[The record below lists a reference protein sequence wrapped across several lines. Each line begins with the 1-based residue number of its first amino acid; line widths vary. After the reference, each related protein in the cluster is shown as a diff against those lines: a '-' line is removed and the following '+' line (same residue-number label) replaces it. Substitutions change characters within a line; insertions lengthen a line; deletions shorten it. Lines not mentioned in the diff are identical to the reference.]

1 MRNRTTPAITMARF
15 GTMNTDMETM
25 VVTLILKNG
34 SMQIPE
40 EGRAQTVSFDRYVI
54 NIPLKLP
61 ARSPSVK
68 KRGTMNMTELMDMAR
83 EKGLKTPAGRSYHT
97 EFHKRLVL
105 PVGCFFLSLLGMP
118 LGLQAG
124 PGRRAIGIPFGLTL
138 YITYYIMFTMSR
150 NLATGGALPVPLIMW
165 MPNALFCIFAI
176 VSINKVAH
184 ERPLV
189 SPYVQHLLERFVAV
203 VVDLFHKGYALIRR
217 NNGSANGDGA
227 EQAEQKKI
235 LRGNAR
241 TRIFHFPECDYYYSQ
256 DCSVEFK
263 DSGVALKAGFDPCM
277 FCRTILVDKQA
288 EERQSE

>member
-1 MRNRTTPAITMARF
+1 MSIIEAR
-15 GTMNTDMETM
+15 
-25 VVTLILKNG
+25 K
-34 SMQIPE
+34 
-40 EGRAQTVSFDRYVI
+40 Y
-54 NIPLKLP
+54 
-61 ARSPSVK
+61 
-68 KRGTMNMTELMDMAR
+68 
-83 EKGLKTPAGRSYHT
+83 
-97 EFHKRLVL
+97 
-105 PVGCFFLSLLGMP
+105 
-118 LGLQAG
+118 
-124 PGRRAIGIPFGLTL
+124 RAIGIPFGLTL

-165 MPNALFCIFAI
+165 LPNTLFCILAI

-189 SPYVQHLLERFVAV
+189 SPYVQYVLERFVTAL
-203 VVDLFHKGYALIRR
+203 VDLFHMGYTFIRR
-217 NNGSANGDGA
+217 KNGSDHEDKA